1 MNRKGKAT
9 LHGKGTGTLTDR
21 LVASDTMEAVVKLV
35 MAELPDRRRDFT
47 IMHDDMEYHASEV
60 ENLARQF
67 IGDLDRRIA
76 SYRLPAKRI
85 RRECAGPFSEDVGQS
100 PAISA
105 MPPTSADE
113 RIE

>member
-9 LHGKGTGTLTDR
+9 LHRKGAGTLTDR

-35 MAELPDRRRDFT
+35 MAELPDRRRSFT
-47 IMHDDMEYHASEV
+47 VMHDDMEYHASEV

-67 IGDLDRRIA
+67 AGDLDRRIA
-76 SYRLPAKRI
+76 SYRLPVI
-85 RRECAGPFSEDVGQS
+85 RVSRERAGPLSVGQN

-105 MPPTSADE
+105 MPPITD
-113 RIE
+113 ID